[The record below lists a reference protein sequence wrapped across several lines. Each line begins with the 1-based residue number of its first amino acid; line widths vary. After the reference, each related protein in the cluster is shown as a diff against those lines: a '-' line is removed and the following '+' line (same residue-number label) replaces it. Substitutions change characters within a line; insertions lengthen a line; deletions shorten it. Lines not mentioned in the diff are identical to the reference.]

1 MKVETSMNIGQA
13 AAQSGLPVKTLR
25 YYEEIGLVTPART
38 EGNDYRDYSVMDV
51 EHLRFLQRARAVG
64 FSLEV
69 CRELLDLYRDENRR
83 CSQVKRLV
91 LEKIEQVETQLQ
103 ELHALK
109 SILTDM
115 ANGCAGDDSADCSII
130 ETLAQPKP
138 SFMPFMLVESS
149 S

>member
-1 MKVETSMNIGQA
+1 MNIGQA
-13 AAQSGLPVKTLR
+13 ANLSGLPAKTLR
-25 YYEEIGLVTPART
+25 YYEEIGLVQPGRVL
-38 EGNDYRDYSVMDV
+38 GNDYRDYSDADV

-64 FSLEV
+64 FSLDV

-83 CSQVKRLV
+83 CSQVKKLV

-109 SILTDM
+109 AVLTDM
-115 ANGCAGDDSADCSII
+115 ANGCAGDESAECSII
-130 ETLAQPKP
+130 DTLAQPKP
-138 SFMPFMLVESS
+138 SLMPFMLVESS

>member
-1 MKVETSMNIGQA
+1 MNISQA

-25 YYEEIGLVTPART
+25 YYEEIGLVQPART
-38 EGNDYRDYSVMDV
+38 TGNDYRNYSLTDV

-69 CRELLDLYRDENRR
+69 CRELLDLYRDQNRR
-83 CSQVKRLV
+83 CSQVKKLV
-91 LEKIEQVETQLQ
+91 LEKIVQVETQLQ

-109 SILTDM
+109 SVLSDM
-115 ANGCAGDDSADCSII
+115 ADGCPGDDSADCTII
-130 ETLAQPKP
+130 ETLAQPSRM
-138 SFMPFMLVESS
+138 SFTLVESS

>member
-1 MKVETSMNIGQA
+1 MNIGQA

-25 YYEEIGLVTPART
+25 YYEEIGLVQPARMA
-38 EGNDYRDYSVMDV
+38 GNDYRDYSGADV

-64 FSLEV
+64 FNLEV

-83 CSQVKRLV
+83 CSQVKKLV
-91 LEKIEQVETQLQ
+91 LEKITQVEAQLE

-109 SILTDM
+109 SVLTDM
-115 ANGCAGDDSADCSII
+115 ANGCAGDDSTDCTII

>member
-1 MKVETSMNIGQA
+1 MNIGQA
-13 AAQSGLPVKTLR
+13 ATQSGLPVKTLR
-25 YYEEIGLVTPART
+25 YYEEIGLVQPARIA
-38 EGNDYRDYSVMDV
+38 GNDYRDYSGADV

-64 FSLEV
+64 FNLEV
-69 CRELLDLYRDENRR
+69 CRELLDLYRNENRR
-83 CSQVKRLV
+83 CSQVKKLV
-91 LEKIEQVETQLQ
+91 LEKIAQVEAQLE

-109 SILTDM
+109 SVLTDM
-115 ANGCAGDDSADCSII
+115 ANGCAGDDSTDCTII